1 MRSCRQL
8 QSRSHNARRPPAST
22 MSSCSKPRRRTAMFE
37 TFFGFKKVPFSDE
50 PDAKQLFEHA
60 GWKQVQARLKFL
72 RDDRRAG
79 YLTGEVGS
87 GKSTAARTWL
97 GGLNPNLFKV
107 IYLHWSSGSSLD
119 LLRQIARGL
128 DLEPSHFRGDLTGQI
143 SEAIVRLHKTRKQHP
158 VLVLDEAQLLPH
170 PALEILPLLLNFEM
184 DSCRYLTLLLAG
196 QPLLRRALS
205 LQMHEA
211 LRQRIAVHYH
221 MEGNAL
227 AQGFMHLKDRKS
239 TRLNSSHLVISYAVF
254 CLKKKKM
261 RTTSH
266 YWP

>member
-1 MRSCRQL
+1 
-8 QSRSHNARRPPAST
+8 
-22 MSSCSKPRRRTAMFE
+22 MFE
-37 TFFGFKKVPFSDE
+37 TFFGFKKIPFTDE

-72 RDDRRAG
+72 IDHRGAG
-79 YLTGEVGS
+79 LLTGEVGS

-128 DLEPSHFRGDLTGQI
+128 DLEPSHFRGDLTTQI
-143 SEAIVRLHKTRKQHP
+143 SDAIVRLHKTRKQHP

-221 MEGNAL
+221 MEGFSREEL
-227 AQGFMHLKDRKS
+227 DTFWRI
-239 TRLNSSHLVISYAVF
+239 NSKAPACSSR
-254 CLKKKKM
+254 CL
-261 RTTSH
+261 TTPRARRSIK
-266 YWP
+266 PPKASPAK